1 VFVVGADQTSRSAA
15 RTAIEQLT
23 GANVNVIGSVLNKA
37 DVHRHSHYYGS
48 YYRKDYARYY
58 SKPGA

>member
-1 VFVVGADQTSRSAA
+1 
-15 RTAIEQLT
+15 
-23 GANVNVIGSVLNKA
+23 VIGSVLNKA